1 MTSTETLPAAYFL
14 ALSQGR
20 YRSTDHA
27 GGAWSVAEQHMGPLS
42 GLLVHA
48 LENCDPRPDL
58 FLARVGFDILGTI
71 PNGELEVSATV
82 ARPGRT
88 VELVVAEAQAGGRT
102 VVRAT
107 GWRLLRSDTTDLA
120 GPEAPPL
127 PSGQDAETFA
137 ASELW
142 PGGFI
147 RSLEFRPVGP
157 RRPGRGAMWLRSTV
171 ALLDGETSSPLA
183 GLFALID
190 TANGVAVR
198 ASPAELHFPNVDLT
212 VHLFRSPTGSWL
224 GLDTEVSF
232 GPDGVG
238 LTASVLHDEAG
249 PFGRAAQILTLRRR

>member
-1 MTSTETLPAAYFL
+1 MTSTPTRPAAYFT
-14 ALSQGR
+14 ALGEGR
-20 YRSTDHA
+20 YRSTEHA
-27 GGAWSVAEQHMGPLS
+27 EGAWSAAEQHMGPLS

-58 FLARVGFDILGTI
+58 LLSRVTFDILGTI
-71 PNGELEVSATV
+71 PTGDLEVSATV

-88 VELVVAEAQAGGRT
+88 VELVLAEAKAGGRT

-120 GPEAPPL
+120 GQEASPL
-127 PSGQDAETFA
+127 PPRLDAESFA
-137 ASELW
+137 ASDIW

-157 RRPGRGAMWLRSTV
+157 RRPGRGAMWLRSRV
-171 ALLDGETSSPLA
+171 ALVDGEKSSPLA
-183 GLFALID
+183 GMFALID

-212 VHLFRSPTGSWL
+212 VHLFRRPAGSWL

-238 LTASVLHDEAG
+238 LTASVLHDDAG
-249 PFGRAAQILTLRRR
+249 PFGRSAQILTLRRR